1 MLLKSIILSAS
12 VSIISLSEYPSSTA
26 KASIDLSFLE
36 ALDAVPTIDSP
47 GVNDPETVE
56 TSNTLVMT
64 FQDLTLAVVPLVE
77 PVTISLKTKVPTPTI
92 CGGFAIVIIG
102 DVVYPN
108 PAFVI
113 LIWVIV
119 PAALTIA
126 VAAAETVEIPVNV
139 IVGMPTYPPPP
150 FVIVI
155 IPTTPSPIVDVAAA
169 LTPSPIKNTWLPNEY
184 PRPRIITSTH

>member
-1 MLLKSIILSAS
+1 MF
-12 VSIISLSEYPSSTA
+12 SLSEYPSSTA
-26 KASIDLSFLE
+26 KVSIDLSFLE

-47 GVNDPETVE
+47 GVNDPETVA
-56 TSNTLVMT
+56 TSNTLVIT

-126 VAAAETVEIPVNV
+126 VAAADTVAIPVNV
-139 IVGMPTYPPPP
+139 IVGMSTYPPPS

-155 IPTTPSPIVDVAAA
+155 IPTTPSPIVVVAAA
-169 LTPSPIKNTWLPNEY
+169 PTPSPKIVL
-184 PRPRIITSTH
+184 

>member
-47 GVNDPETVE
+47 GVNYPETDE

-113 LIWVIV
+113 LI
-119 PAALTIA
+119 
-126 VAAAETVEIPVNV
+126 
-139 IVGMPTYPPPP
+139 
-150 FVIVI
+150 
-155 IPTTPSPIVDVAAA
+155 
-169 LTPSPIKNTWLPNEY
+169 
-184 PRPRIITSTH
+184 